1 MTFDL
6 FHDFFFSGK
15 EKKVKTIMLM
25 PNMSEDLSSH
35 LPLKSK
41 SIGISYAVE
50 GSLGEQNRKIS
61 FRTYNVSKTA
71 KKLRFTTDANF
82 EAKVFQTLEK
92 DGEDFEEEIK
102 GGGLDVFDESMID
115 REKKLDKAMKVAKI
129 GYYTSKGISS
139 IVGAVLGAI
148 GLHLHINSS
157 N

>member
-1 MTFDL
+1 
-6 FHDFFFSGK
+6 
-15 EKKVKTIMLM
+15 
-25 PNMSEDLSSH
+25 MSEDLSSH

-148 GLHLHINSS
+148 GLHLHINST

>member
-1 MTFDL
+1 
-6 FHDFFFSGK
+6 
-15 EKKVKTIMLM
+15 MLM
-25 PNMSEDLSSH
+25 PNMSEDLTSH

-50 GSLGEQNRKIS
+50 GSLDEQNRKFS
-61 FRTYNVSKTA
+61 VRTYDVSKTA
-71 KKLRFTTDANF
+71 KKLRLITDSNF

-102 GGGLDVFDESMID
+102 AGLEVFDESKID
-115 REKKLDKAMKVAKI
+115 RDKKIDKAMKVAKI

-148 GLHLHINSS
+148 GLHFHINPS

>member
-1 MTFDL
+1 
-6 FHDFFFSGK
+6 
-15 EKKVKTIMLM
+15 
-25 PNMSEDLSSH
+25 MSEDLTSH

-50 GSLGEQNRKIS
+50 GSMDQQNRKFS

-71 KKLRFTTDANF
+71 KKLRFTTDSNF

-92 DGEDFEEEIK
+92 DGKDFEEEIK

-115 REKKLDKAMKVAKI
+115 RDKKLDKAMKVAKI